1 MSLPVAVMVTL
12 LLLCTSLEGCVRAA
26 LPYFQVHLEPPHLLP
41 GLLQPAARI
50 TSHLLACYCQPL
62 LLPPTSILCPARG
75 QTHSTC
81 TSSRLTG
88 NQPPFYPLRGPDTA
102 PAPALDSHATNMQP
116 PRAAT
121 VAKVVAGAIAAR
133 ILWRTGKLVYN
144 VLTSVPPP
152 GSELQ
157 HSCTPPK
164 DWKPGPETDAATRAF
179 ISQHYPELLDLV
191 DRGNLVVLQPAA
203 MLASLLQARQR
214 SSQQQVM
221 AAGGAAGAAQAAE
234 APGLSQEDIAELL
247 SSPHLQHCMAQP
259 APDLLVF
266 VGTVHV
272 AKQSA
277 DDVTQVIKVRGDP
290 QAGHADP
297 WMPAHSSQPPAAQHA
312 CPHPEGQ
319 GWRCMQRLAA
329 ACMQLPLP
337 P

>member
-1 MSLPVAVMVTL
+1 
-12 LLLCTSLEGCVRAA
+12 
-26 LPYFQVHLEPPHLLP
+26 
-41 GLLQPAARI
+41 
-50 TSHLLACYCQPL
+50 
-62 LLPPTSILCPARG
+62 
-75 QTHSTC
+75 
-81 TSSRLTG
+81 
-88 NQPPFYPLRGPDTA
+88 
-102 PAPALDSHATNMQP
+102 MQP

-152 GSELQ
+152 GSELH

-164 DWKPGPETDAATRAF
+164 DWKPGPETEAATRAF

-203 MLASLLQARQR
+203 MLASLLQARQH
-214 SSQQQVM
+214 SSQQQQLM
-221 AAGGAAGAAQAAE
+221 AAGGPAQAAE

-290 QAGHADP
+290 QAGRAGQQ
-297 WMPAHSSQPPAAQHA
+297 MPAHSGQAPCCPARMHT
-312 CPHPEGQ
+312 PRRPGLEMH
-319 GWRCMQRLAA
+319 AA
-329 ACMQLPLP
+329 AGSGLHATPPLP
-337 P
+337 PASTHAQPLGQPSTHQL